1 MIFAMVCNVSMAF
14 ASWGG
19 MGYKNCVLCGALVT
33 PMPTYGGTQKY
44 TEFYNCEEVEGL
56 TSSTTQRY
64 ALKNMYVVS
73 NADGV
78 ICTNCVERIISEHK
92 GGTGGEVDESVYI
105 ITVPESVTLSNENG
119 GTGDYANTVSI
130 KATGKLLTNQKVF
143 FNTSAP
149 TMHRDGSTDVVCT
162 ATATTATEWDATAVK
177 GKTAQTDYSVTAHL
191 TPGEWT
197 GNMVFYASVGDTYTV
212 EVGDN
217 SVLLSPAYEDKTHIV
232 FESDNPSVSS
242 ISSDG
247 HIIASAIGTAN
258 ITKTAYDS
266 TGTRVIYSS
275 KYITNVKGIV
285 AVLYRLFRLFA
296 WRQGDARFVIEA
308 RRRKPFELKQMTQDT
323 AVFETEVPLHNAGR
337 QLGTIMDF
345 YPRTLLPREQ
355 YDKVIVHSQ
364 LANKAAERDD
374 NYWESV
380 IFNPGDKGM
389 IRVTIALVSKDG
401 NIREDLKTFP
411 DMPIDL
417 VYQVVSRSEWYI
429 HKARI
434 TLKASEVQHAL
445 EQN

>member
-1 MIFAMVCNVSMAF
+1 MF
-14 ASWGG
+14 
-19 MGYKNCVLCGALVT
+19 
-33 PMPTYGGTQKY
+33 
-44 TEFYNCEEVEGL
+44 FY
-56 TSSTTQRY
+56 
-64 ALKNMYVVS
+64 
-73 NADGV
+73 
-78 ICTNCVERIISEHK
+78 
-92 GGTGGEVDESVYI
+92 
-105 ITVPESVTLSNENG
+105 
-119 GTGDYANTVSI
+119 
-130 KATGKLLTNQKVF
+130 
-143 FNTSAP
+143 
-149 TMHRDGSTDVVCT
+149 
-162 ATATTATEWDATAVK
+162 
-177 GKTAQTDYSVTAHL
+177 
-191 TPGEWT
+191 
-197 GNMVFYASVGDTYTV
+197 
-212 EVGDN
+212 
-217 SVLLSPAYEDKTHIV
+217 VLLNV
-232 FESDNPSVSS
+232 V
-242 ISSDG
+242 
-247 HIIASAIGTAN
+247 IA
-258 ITKTAYDS
+258 
-266 TGTRVIYSS
+266 VI
-275 KYITNVKGIV
+275 GIV
-285 AVLYRLFRLFA
+285 AVLYLLFRLFA

-323 AVFETEVPLHNAGR
+323 AVFETEVPIHNAGR

-374 NYWESV
+374 NYWDSV

>member
-1 MIFAMVCNVSMAF
+1 MNIKKAAASFLFMIFAMVCNVSMAF

-92 GGTGGEVDESVYI
+92 GDTGGEVDESVYI

-197 GNMVFYASVGDTYTV
+197 GQYG
-212 EVGDN
+212 
-217 SVLLSPAYEDKTHIV
+217 VLRFGRRYL
-232 FESDNPSVSS
+232 
-242 ISSDG
+242 
-247 HIIASAIGTAN
+247 
-258 ITKTAYDS
+258 
-266 TGTRVIYSS
+266 YS
-275 KYITNVKGIV
+275 
-285 AVLYRLFRLFA
+285 
-296 WRQGDARFVIEA
+296 
-308 RRRKPFELKQMTQDT
+308 
-323 AVFETEVPLHNAGR
+323 
-337 QLGTIMDF
+337 
-345 YPRTLLPREQ
+345 
-355 YDKVIVHSQ
+355 
-364 LANKAAERDD
+364 
-374 NYWESV
+374 
-380 IFNPGDKGM
+380 
-389 IRVTIALVSKDG
+389 
-401 NIREDLKTFP
+401 
-411 DMPIDL
+411 
-417 VYQVVSRSEWYI
+417 
-429 HKARI
+429 
-434 TLKASEVQHAL
+434 
-445 EQN
+445 

>member
-1 MIFAMVCNVSMAF
+1 MIVYQLLNIIIFIV
-14 ASWGG
+14 
-19 MGYKNCVLCGALVT
+19 
-33 PMPTYGGTQKY
+33 
-44 TEFYNCEEVEGL
+44 GL
-56 TSSTTQRY
+56 
-64 ALKNMYVVS
+64 
-73 NADGV
+73 
-78 ICTNCVERIISEHK
+78 I
-92 GGTGGEVDESVYI
+92 
-105 ITVPESVTLSNENG
+105 
-119 GTGDYANTVSI
+119 
-130 KATGKLLTNQKVF
+130 
-143 FNTSAP
+143 
-149 TMHRDGSTDVVCT
+149 
-162 ATATTATEWDATAVK
+162 
-177 GKTAQTDYSVTAHL
+177 
-191 TPGEWT
+191 
-197 GNMVFYASVGDTYTV
+197 
-212 EVGDN
+212 
-217 SVLLSPAYEDKTHIV
+217 
-232 FESDNPSVSS
+232 
-242 ISSDG
+242 
-247 HIIASAIGTAN
+247 
-258 ITKTAYDS
+258 
-266 TGTRVIYSS
+266 
-275 KYITNVKGIV
+275 
-285 AVLYRLFRLFA
+285 AVLYLLFRLFA

-323 AVFETEVPLHNAGR
+323 AVFETEVPIHNASR

-345 YPRTLLPREQ
+345 CPRTLLPREQ